1 MAEGDGLLNRY
12 TALKPYRGF
21 ESLRLRFSFVDFQR
35 FAKARVK
42 NLKDLKDFFGILRRT
57 EDEIPQCKRSF
68 LLHLPTLETFE
79 ATSALLKTA
88 SVKGSL

>member
-1 MAEGDGLLNRY
+1 
-12 TALKPYRGF
+12 
-21 ESLRLRFSFVDFQR
+21 
-35 FAKARVK
+35 
-42 NLKDLKDFFGILRRT
+42 
-57 EDEIPQCKRSF
+57 